1 MAVGVDG
8 WVPGGQSTTRK
19 EFSGKKITF
28 PCLMFSLQVDDV
40 PPKAEAVT
48 VDAKL
53 NVSTQT
59 KRRNSPDVVEATRE
73 GRYAR
78 LLSIKTL
85 SQKVDR

>member
-1 MAVGVDG
+1 
-8 WVPGGQSTTRK
+8 
-19 EFSGKKITF
+19 
-28 PCLMFSLQVDDV
+28 MFSLQVDDV

-53 NVSTQT
+53 NDSTQS

-85 SQKVDR
+85 SQKVDRRIQTR

>member
-1 MAVGVDG
+1 MIG
-8 WVPGGQSTTRK
+8 R
-19 EFSGKKITF
+19 
-28 PCLMFSLQVDDV
+28 QVDDV

-59 KRRNSPDVVEATRE
+59 KRQNSPDVVETTRE

-78 LLSIKTL
+78 LLSIETL
-85 SQKVDR
+85 SQEVDRRLQTRETVNHRQR

>member
-1 MAVGVDG
+1 MDG

-19 EFSGKKITF
+19 EFAGKKITF
-28 PCLMFSLQVDDV
+28 PCLMIGRQVDDV

-59 KRRNSPDVVEATRE
+59 KRQNSPDLVETIRE
-73 GRYAR
+73 GRNAR

-85 SQKVDR
+85 S

>member
-1 MAVGVDG
+1 MSASKESSQHERKGKKSHEQKSHKKSEKNEARTAAVAVGVDG

-28 PCLMFSLQVDDV
+28 PCLMIGRQVDDV

-53 NVSTQT
+53 NV
-59 KRRNSPDVVEATRE
+59 
-73 GRYAR
+73 
-78 LLSIKTL
+78 
-85 SQKVDR
+85 